1 MYKLDR
7 KIVNILIALVCVC
20 YGLCAEAQGDWR
32 YTIPE
37 GELFLGVI
45 DSAQNEKQKLIM
57 NAKKASFEGKNDE
70 AIKLYQQA
78 IESDPKCDAC
88 YYELAN
94 IYIFMNN
101 DNPAKQMAET
111 AYNLAPDNPWFALL
125 YGRLCF
131 HFKEYEKAQKLFRQ
145 LLNQHGRKQEIW
157 QSLISSYEEQGLLP
171 EALEI
176 LDSMA
181 IRFGENDE
189 ISFRI
194 FNIAMDAGKF
204 EKAVSVAQKFVANH
218 PDDSRYTTLL
228 ADTYFEMGNDSLAI
242 ETYNMAIKVDDSF
255 APALLGKAE
264 ALRKKGMFEKYFKA
278 LQAYIA
284 NKEIKPE
291 VKAEYLELILK
302 IPSFA
307 NYFKTNIDTIF
318 AITASI
324 HPTSMDLK
332 YTQARYFILT
342 KRPELSISLLGQLT
356 DMDSNNKD
364 AWLGLLSL
372 EYSLKMFDQ
381 LEQSSKKAIASDPE
395 YATFYMYSALAL
407 SPRNKTKTA
416 IEILEKGIGK
426 AKSDSVFLDNA
437 LTFLGDLYFSINK
450 VKKAFAYYD
459 KALKNN
465 PDNATVL
472 NNYAYYLCL
481 TKSKDLDKA
490 YNMSKKA
497 IELESSNSSFLDTF
511 AYILFLQGKYI
522 EAKTM
527 FRQALAAGG
536 DESAVVLDHYADTL
550 NKLGERNTAEIYWS
564 QALDK
569 QDCTNSDEIKK
580 KLNKN

>member
-1 MYKLDR
+1 MYKLDK
-7 KIVNILIALVCVC
+7 KIANILIALVCAC
-20 YGLCAEAQGDWR
+20 YGLCVEAQGNSR
-32 YTIPE
+32 YAIPE
-37 GELFLGVI
+37 GELFLGTI
-45 DSAQNEKQKLIM
+45 DSTQNEKQKLIM
-57 NAKKASFEGKNDE
+57 NAKKSSFEGKNDE

-78 IESDPKCDAC
+78 IELDPECDAC

-94 IYIFMNN
+94 IYLLMNN
-101 DNPAKQMAET
+101 YNQAKQMAEMMYKLDT
-111 AYNLAPDNPWFALL
+111 ENRWFTLL

-131 HFKEYEKAQKLFRQ
+131 HFKEYDKAQNLFRK
-145 LLNQHGRKQEIW
+145 LLRKHGGKQEIW
-157 QSLISSYEEQGLLP
+157 QSLISSYEEQGLFA
-171 EALEI
+171 EALGV
-176 LDSMA
+176 LDSMS

-194 FNIAMDAGKF
+194 FNIAMDAEKY
-204 EKAVSVAQKFVANH
+204 EKAVSEVQKLVTKY
-218 PDDSRYTTLL
+218 PDDPRFATLL
-228 ADTYFEMGNDSLAI
+228 ADTYFEMGKDSLAI
-242 ETYNMAIKVDDSF
+242 DTYNKAIKANDSF

-264 ALRKKGMFEKYFKA
+264 ALRKKGMFSQYFKA

-284 NKEIKPE
+284 NKDIKPDA
-291 VKAEYLELILK
+291 KAEYLELVMK

-307 NYFKTNIDTIF
+307 NYFKNNIDTIF

-342 KRPELSISLLGQLT
+342 KRPELSISLLGMLT

-364 AWLGLLSL
+364 AWIGLLSL
-372 EYSLKMFDQ
+372 EYSLKMYNQ

-407 SPRNKTKTA
+407 FPQNKTKTA

-426 AKSDSVFLDNA
+426 ANSDSVFLDNA
-437 LTFLGDLYFSINK
+437 LALLGDLYFSIK
-450 VKKAFAYYD
+450 KPKKAFACYD

-465 PDNATVL
+465 PNNATVL

-490 YNMSKKA
+490 YDMSKKA

-511 AYILFLQGKYI
+511 AYILFLQGKYV

-527 FRQALAAGG
+527 FRQAMAAGG

-550 NKLGERNTAEIYWS
+550 NKLGEHNTAEIYWS

-569 QDCTNSDEIKK
+569 QDCANPDEIKK
-580 KLNKN
+580 KLKRN

>member
-7 KIVNILIALVCVC
+7 KIGNILIALICVC

-32 YTIPE
+32 YAIPE
-37 GELFLGVI
+37 GELFLGIV
-45 DSAQNEKQKLIM
+45 DSVQNVKQKLIM
-57 NAKKASFEGKNDE
+57 NAKKLSFEGKNDE
-70 AIKLYQQA
+70 AIKLYLQA
-78 IESDPKCDAC
+78 IESNPECDAC

-101 DNPAKQMAET
+101 DTQAKQMSEM
-111 AYNLAPDNPWFALL
+111 AYNLDNENPWFALL

-131 HFKEYEKAQKLFRQ
+131 HFKEYEKAQNLFRK
-145 LLNQHGRKQEIW
+145 LLSQHGRKQEIW
-157 QSLISSYEEQGLLP
+157 QSLISSYEEQGLLS
-171 EALEI
+171 EALET
-176 LDSMA
+176 LDSMV
-181 IRFGENDE
+181 IRFGESDE
-189 ISFRI
+189 IAFRI
-194 FNIAMDAGKF
+194 FNISMDAGKH
-204 EKAVSVAQKFVANH
+204 ERAVAEVQKLVTKY
-218 PDDSRYTTLL
+218 PDDPRFMTLL
-228 ADTYFEMGNDSLAI
+228 ADTYFEMGNDLLAI
-242 ETYNMAIKVDDSF
+242 ETYNRAIKANDSF

-264 ALRKKGMFEKYFKA
+264 ALRKKGMFSNYFKA

-284 NKEIKPE
+284 NREIKPE
-291 VKAEYLELILK
+291 EKAEYLELVMK

-324 HPTSMDLK
+324 HPTSMELK

-342 KRPELSISLLGQLT
+342 KRQEPAISLLGQLT
-356 DMDSNNKD
+356 DMDSDNKD

-381 LEQSSKKAIASDPE
+381 LEQSSKKAIASDPDFP
-395 YATFYMYSALAL
+395 TFYMYSALAL
-407 SPRNKTKTA
+407 FPLNKTKTA
-416 IEILEKGIGK
+416 IDILEKGIEK
-426 AKSDSVFLDNA
+426 ANSDTVFLDNA
-437 LTFLGDLYFSINK
+437 LAFLGDLYFSIK
-450 VKKAFAYYD
+450 KPKKAFACYD

-465 PDNATVL
+465 PHNATVL

-490 YNMSKKA
+490 YDMSKKA

-527 FRQALAAGG
+527 FRQAMAAGG
-536 DESAVVLDHYADTL
+536 TESAVVLDHYADTL
-550 NKLGERNTAEIYWS
+550 NKLGDRSTAEIYWS

-569 QDCTNSDEIKK
+569 QDCVNPDEIKK
-580 KLNKN
+580 KLRKN